1 MFRKNKN
8 NLSLIIF
15 ILGISFMNSSS
26 LDPKNKDFLK
36 MYQFCPEDFDYF
48 PEIDQK
54 DVRK

>member
-1 MFRKNKN
+1 MFRKIKN

-48 PEIDQK
+48 PEIDQ
-54 DVRK
+54 